1 VLTAEPF
8 ITRIEKAGNGGVA
21 ARYVADLHSTAPII
35 SYVSTRSFAEA
46 HPDVVKAFREAIEES
61 AKIVNDDHAKAAE
74 SISKFTKMPLDL
86 VKLNPPSLPQPALKG
101 SDFDWWIQT
110 MSQLG
115 MLQTKIDA
123 SKLVLP

>member
-1 VLTAEPF
+1 
-8 ITRIEKAGNGGVA
+8 
-21 ARYVADLHSTAPII
+21 
-35 SYVSTRSFAEA
+35 
-46 HPDVVKAFREAIEES
+46 
-61 AKIVNDDHAKAAE
+61 
-74 SISKFTKMPLDL
+74 MPLDL